1 MGRLLL
7 SHEPLGHAH
16 AHNLFGHLLL
26 LTYVPNLAAVHL
38 PIYLW
43 CARRRYV
50 LRLDYLCAFAAQLVQ
65 VQQEEASY
73 RCDDMDERGVRGVYK
88 GW

>member
-1 MGRLLL
+1 MVRTPQVYP
-7 SHEPLGHAH
+7 SS
-16 AHNLFGHLLL
+16 
-26 LTYVPNLAAVHL
+26 
-38 PIYLW
+38 
-43 CARRRYV
+43 V
-50 LRLDYLCAFAAQLVQ
+50 LRLDLCAFAAQLAQ

>member
-1 MGRLLL
+1 MCQIRLQWCTYL
-7 SHEPLGHAH
+7 SMVRTPQV
-16 AHNLFGHLLL
+16 
-26 LTYVPNLAAVHL
+26 YPSS
-38 PIYLW
+38 
-43 CARRRYV
+43 V
-50 LRLDYLCAFAAQLVQ
+50 LRLDYLCAFAAQIVQ

>member
-1 MGRLLL
+1 MCQIWLQWCTYL
-7 SHEPLGHAH
+7 SSMVRTPQV
-16 AHNLFGHLLL
+16 
-26 LTYVPNLAAVHL
+26 YPSS
-38 PIYLW
+38 
-43 CARRRYV
+43 V
-50 LRLDYLCAFAAQLVQ
+50 LRLDLCAFAAQLAQ